1 MNIVNITV
9 QDEIEAL
16 VIKAKKGDSSAAN
29 SIYKS
34 FDKFI
39 YKSAMSD
46 CFKSYDQDT
55 LMQTGNE
62 SVVTALKLYKLG
74 DSVPFIPYAMIAI
87 AKGFRNLPPGK
98 MLLSTNL

>member
-1 MNIVNITV
+1 MNIVNITA

-29 SIYKS
+29 YIYKS

-39 YKSAMSD
+39 YKSAMSNR
-46 CFKSYDQDT
+46 FKGYDQDT

-62 SVVTALKLYKLG
+62 SVITALNMYKLG

-98 MLLSTNL
+98 RLLSISL